1 MNNKTFLTKQG
12 LQKLQIELDEL
23 KKKQQHLITQ
33 IEEVAQ
39 PDETGEDGL
48 AIQLKAELEVVNEKI
63 GKLEEA
69 ITNSEILTDKNGSN
83 HIVQIGS
90 RVKIRISGRL
100 EKEFHIV
107 SNFESD
113 PSQNKISDQSPLGQA
128 LLGKKL
134 NEEIEVDAPVG
145 KITYKIVSIS

>member
-1 MNNKTFLTKQG
+1 MNNKTYLTKQG
-12 LQKLQIELDEL
+12 LIKLQAELNEL
-23 KKKQQHLITQ
+23 KIRQQHLITQ

-48 AIQLKAELEVVNEKI
+48 VVQLKAELEVVNDKI
-63 GKLEEA
+63 DKLEEA
-69 ITNSEILTDKNGSN
+69 IANSEILNDKNNSN

-113 PSQNKISDQSPLGQA
+113 PTQNKISNESPLGLA

-134 NEEIEVDAPVG
+134 NDEIEVEAPVG

>member
-1 MNNKTFLTKQG
+1 MNNKTYLTKQG
-12 LQKLQIELDEL
+12 LVKLQTELEEL
-23 KKKQQHLITQ
+23 KARQQHLVTQ

-48 AIQLKAELEVVNEKI
+48 VVQLKAELEVVNDKI
-63 GKLEEA
+63 DKLEEA
-69 ITNSEILTDKNGSN
+69 IANSEILNDKNNSN

-113 PSQNKISDQSPLGQA
+113 PTQNKISNESPLGLA

>member
-1 MNNKTFLTKQG
+1 MNNKTYLTKQG
-12 LQKLQIELDEL
+12 LIKLQAELDEL
-23 KKKQQHLITQ
+23 KIRQQHLITQ

-48 AIQLKAELEVVNEKI
+48 VIQLKAELEVVNDKI
-63 GKLEEA
+63 DKLEEA
-69 ITNSEILTDKNGSN
+69 IANSEILNDKNNSN

-113 PSQNKISDQSPLGQA
+113 PTQNKISNESPLGQA

-134 NEEIEVDAPVG
+134 HDEIEVSAPVG